1 MNKELKEKIDEVV
14 KSLHKNGARHEET
27 DRLTK
32 EMFAIPATPEEKHEA
47 GQYLREAMHKRK
59 REDVDSQ
66 DVLDESSDTGIFH
79 Q

>member
-14 KSLHKNGARHEET
+14 KSLYQNGARHEET
-27 DRLTK
+27 ERLTK

-47 GQYLREAMHKRK
+47 GQYLRKAMHERK

-66 DVLDESSDTGIFH
+66 DVLDESSDASIFH

>member
-14 KSLHKNGARHEET
+14 KSLHKNGAKHEET

-47 GQYLREAMHKRK
+47 GQYLRKMMHKHK
-59 REDVDSQ
+59 DVAPRN
-66 DVLDESSDTGIFH
+66 VLDESSDVIS
-79 Q
+79 

>member
-14 KSLHKNGARHEET
+14 KSLYKNGARHEET

-32 EMFAIPATPEEKHEA
+32 EMLAIPATPEEKHEA

-59 REDVDSQ
+59 GEDVESQ
-66 DVLDESSDTGIFH
+66 DVLDEYSDASKFH

>member
-14 KSLHKNGARHEET
+14 KSLHQNGAYHEET

-47 GQYLREAMHKRK
+47 GQYLLKVMKNHIREA
-59 REDVDSQ
+59 VATQ
-66 DVLDESSDTGIFH
+66 TILDETGGAVS
-79 Q
+79 

>member
-14 KSLHKNGARHEET
+14 KSLYQNGARHEET

-47 GQYLREAMHKRK
+47 GQYLRKAMHRHG
-59 REDVDSQ
+59 DVEP
-66 DVLDESSDTGIFH
+66 LDIVDETRDAIS
-79 Q
+79 